1 MLKLRELFKRPGII
15 RVIGTHNPLGAK
27 LAERAGF
34 DAVWSSGLEIS
45 AAHGVPDAN
54 ILTMSEYLGV
64 AQSMAEAIKIP
75 VIADIDTGYGNC
87 NNVIH
92 AVRKFEGAGIQAV
105 CIEDKLFPK
114 VNSFIPGRQELAS
127 IPEFVGKLRAA
138 KDTQRTDDF
147 MVIAR
152 TEALIAGWGQEEAL
166 KRAYSYAEAGAD
178 AILIHS
184 KDTSPQPIIEFINA
198 WDFCKPIV
206 VVPTTYPTI
215 TASQLEE
222 LGVKMVIYANH
233 GLRASISALEET
245 FAEILRTDS
254 TITIE
259 SEIAPL
265 SLVFDLQGM
274 AEFKKAEKA
283 YLHGERSQ
291 PQVAVAATDGHLDQH
306 SIKNGIA
313 EIPKNGVRH

>member
-1 MLKLRELFKRPGII
+1 MLKLRELFEKPGII
-15 RVIGTHNPLGAK
+15 RVIGSHSPLGAK
-27 LAERAGF
+27 LAERTGF

-64 AQSMAEAIKIP
+64 AQSMAEAINIP

-92 AVRKFEGAGIQAV
+92 AVRKFEGAGIQGV

-114 VNSFIPGRQELAS
+114 VNSFIPGRQELAP
-127 IPEFVGKLRAA
+127 IPEFVGKIKAA
-138 KDTQRTDDF
+138 KDTQRTHDF

-152 TEALIAGWGQEEAL
+152 VEALIAGWGQEEAL
-166 KRAYSYAEAGAD
+166 KRACSYADAGAD
-178 AILIHS
+178 AILMHS
-184 KDTSPQPIIEFINA
+184 KDTSPEPIIKFMNA
-198 WDFCKPIV
+198 WDQRKPIV

-215 TASQLEE
+215 TASQLDE

-233 GLRASISALEET
+233 GLRASILAIQKT
-245 FAEILRTDS
+245 FAEILQADS
-254 TITIE
+254 TTTIE

-274 AEFKKAEKA
+274 PEFKKAEKA
-283 YLHGERSQ
+283 YLHCEARQ
-291 PQVAVAATDGHLDQH
+291 PQVVVPATNGHSDQH

-313 EIPKNGVRH
+313 EIPKNGVSH